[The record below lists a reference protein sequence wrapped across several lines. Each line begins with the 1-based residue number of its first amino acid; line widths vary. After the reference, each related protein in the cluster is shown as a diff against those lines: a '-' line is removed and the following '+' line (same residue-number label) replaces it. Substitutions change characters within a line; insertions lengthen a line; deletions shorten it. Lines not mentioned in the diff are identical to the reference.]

1 MVLTNSASR
10 SRNMVQTN
18 NQPQAADFGS
28 IFSSVAVTAY
38 GARNRRQR
46 GVYNIDFWSANR
58 PKTTAGPNTG
68 RSVTGTRGSAWNVRG
83 TSAHSRLIDDV
94 TFSIQGLAR
103 ATAAEL
109 AANDAAADTGTIAVG
124 RSDGSLVPLG
134 KIAIDKMNA
143 AIQKLTDTTA
153 GSTGLLK
160 QSDITSAA
168 SGANK
173 NDELTAIIANLDN
186 KLTLDKDDYDLIDY
200 TNSNV
205 SAVSIYDIR
214 DNNINLQNQYI
225 QVKSFVNSIISTFN
239 PSLFPDSEFG
249 EANTAV
255 NAAFE
260 AEMAYK
266 DAYDN
271 EIATNHALTAA
282 QATLATANS
291 RLY

>member
-124 RSDGSLVPLG
+124 RSDINNVPLG

-143 AIQKLTDTTA
+143 AIQLLTND
-153 GSTGLLK
+153 STGLLK
-160 QSDITSAA
+160 QNNVTAA
-168 SGANK
+168 ADTANK
-173 NDELTAIIANLDN
+173 SNELNN
-186 KLTLDKDDYDLIDY
+186 LTLDKNNYELIDY

-205 SAVSIYDIR
+205 STVSIYDIR
-214 DNNINLQNQYI
+214 DNNDNLQNQYI
-225 QVKSFVNSIISTFN
+225 QVKSFVNSIISDFN
-239 PSLFPDSEFG
+239 QSLFPDTEFG
-249 EANTAV
+249 DANAAV

-266 DAYDN
+266 NAYDN
-271 EIATNHALTAA
+271 EIATNNAKTAA
-282 QATLATANS
+282 EATLATANS

>member
-124 RSDGSLVPLG
+124 RSDINNVPLG

-143 AIQKLTDTTA
+143 AIQLLTND
-153 GSTGLLK
+153 STGILK
-160 QSDITSAA
+160 QNNVTAA
-168 SGANK
+168 ADTENK
-173 NDELTAIIANLDN
+173 SNELNN
-186 KLTLDKDDYDLIDY
+186 LTLDKNDYELIDY

-205 SAVSIYDIR
+205 STVSIYDIR
-214 DNNINLQNQYI
+214 DNNDNLQNQYI
-225 QVKSFVNSIISTFN
+225 QVKSFVNSIISDFN
-239 PSLFPDSEFG
+239 QSLFPDTEFG
-249 EANTAV
+249 DANAAV

-266 DAYDN
+266 NAYDN
-271 EIATNHALTAA
+271 EIATNNAKTAA
-282 QATLATANS
+282 EATLATANS